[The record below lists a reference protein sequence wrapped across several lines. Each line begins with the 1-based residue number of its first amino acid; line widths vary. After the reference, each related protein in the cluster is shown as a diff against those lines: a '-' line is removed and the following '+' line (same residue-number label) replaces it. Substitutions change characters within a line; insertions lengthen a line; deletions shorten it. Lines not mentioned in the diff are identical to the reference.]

1 MNVPLADRLNVVHPK
16 GGGTVL
22 DSSNSVAESES
33 EGESFNFDSRVHVE
47 EDRS

>member
-22 DSSNSVAESES
+22 DSSNSIAES
-33 EGESFNFDSRVHVE
+33 EGEGESFDLDSRVYVE
-47 EDRS
+47 EDCS